1 MPNDQNFA
9 DGFWKGR
16 RVFVTGGSGFL
27 GGYVVDRLRGEGAH
41 VAAPRRAECDLL
53 DPDAI
58 DQALARHRPDLII
71 HLAATV
77 GGIGANQR
85 EPGRF
90 FYENMLMGVQLI
102 EAARRHHVAKTVVA
116 GTVCAYPKHT
126 PVPFREADIWNG
138 YPEETNAPYGVAKK
152 ALLVQLQAYRQQY
165 GMNGIFLIPVNLYG
179 PHDTFDPARSHVIP
193 ALIRKLVEAR
203 RSNAPAVEV
212 WGTGR
217 ASREFLFVEDCARA
231 VVLAAERYDAP
242 DPVNIGAGAEISIA
256 ELATLIANLCG
267 YRGELTFNADLP
279 DGQPRRSL
287 DVSRAEAAFGFRATT
302 SLRDGLRRTIA
313 WYEAHVGQRSRR
325 EASRDGHRDVA
336 GDAGATRPSA
346 ATREHGS
353 APSLASSPPATP

>member
-1 MPNDQNFA
+1 MSSTNP
-9 DGFWKGR
+9 FWLGR

-27 GGYVVDRLRGEGAH
+27 GSHIIEQLQGTGAA
-41 VAAPRRAECDLL
+41 VSAPRRSECDLL

-58 DQALARHRPDLII
+58 DRSLRDHAPDMVL

-102 EAARRHHVAKTVVA
+102 EAARRHRVQKTVVL

-126 PVPFREADIWNG
+126 PVPFHESDIWNG

-152 ALLVQLQAYRQQY
+152 ALLVQLDAYRQQY

-179 PHDTFDPARSHVIP
+179 PRDTFDPSRSHVIP
-193 ALIRKLVEAR
+193 ALIRKIIDAR
-203 RSNAPAVEV
+203 NSGAPCVDV

-217 ASREFLFVEDCARA
+217 ASREFLYVDDCARA
-231 VVLAAERYDAP
+231 VVLAAERYNETA
-242 DPVNIGAGAEISIA
+242 PVNIGAGAEITIA
-256 ELATLIANLCG
+256 DLAKLIASLCG
-267 YRGELTFNADLP
+267 YSGSLSFDQSRP

-287 DVSRAEAAFGFRATT
+287 DVSRAADSFGFRATT
-302 SLRDGLRRTIA
+302 TLRDGLRRTID
-313 WYEAHVGQRSRR
+313 WYER
-325 EASRDGHRDVA
+325 EMNQHG
-336 GDAGATRPSA
+336 TRIA
-346 ATREHGS
+346 EAN
-353 APSLASSPPATP
+353 